1 MVMATSTLPN
11 AVAAPAPMRLLK
23 SLSLSAFSM
32 GVRFAAA
39 LLAFSIVA
47 RVLGPS
53 RFGVLML
60 CLSIASLLALV
71 SNFGLVVLLLREIG
85 RDASAAP
92 AVLGRTLSAKLL
104 VTTVALLIGGGIF
117 PLLAPEARW
126 PYALML
132 LAMLA
137 EGFTEFFS
145 AGFRAS
151 QRFDVEARLA
161 LAGGLVQLFGVA
173 LVAWW
178 TESLLW
184 ISSAYLLTRCLV
196 AMMAYGQLLEIVG
209 PLRLAGLREAGRQ
222 ARGAISYAVDAG
234 LTSAFGQVDSLVLN
248 HFLGPIAVGLHQAG
262 MRLFMAGTQAA
273 AVLANVF
280 LPRAAAAQ
288 ARSTPAAQQAENL
301 RLQLAFVGVGAVFGW
316 LLALAG
322 GRLVMW
328 LFGTAFDAL
337 ALLMPWFGL
346 LFAMKFVAAAWGVVL
361 TAKGLQTYRAMASAV
376 HWLVIAGLA
385 ALLVPPHGNVGW
397 LWALTAGT
405 AVLALLYAGRAF
417 ERSRTDMGVL
427 LATLLMLASFVPLL
441 GLG

>member
-1 MVMATSTLPN
+1 MATSTLPN
-11 AVAAPAPMRLLK
+11 AAAAPAPMRLLK
-23 SLSLSAFSM
+23 SLSLSAFSA

-47 RVLGPS
+47 RVLGPA

-60 CLSIASLLALV
+60 CLSIASLLTLV

-85 RDASAAP
+85 RDAAAAP
-92 AVLGRTLSAKLL
+92 LILGRTLSAKLL
-104 VTTVALLIGGGIF
+104 VTGLALLIGVAVF

-126 PYALML
+126 PYALLL

-161 LAGGLVQLFGVA
+161 LVGGLVQLLGVA
-173 LVAWW
+173 LAAWW
-178 TESLLW
+178 TGALVW
-184 ISSAYLLTRCLV
+184 IAAAYLLTRGVV
-196 AMMAYGQLLEIVG
+196 ALMTYRQLLQIVG
-209 PLRLAGLREAGRQ
+209 PLRLAGLAEAWQETR
-222 ARGAISYAVDAG
+222 AAVSYAIDAG

-262 MRLFMAGTQAA
+262 MRLFMTGTQAA

-280 LPRAAAAQ
+280 LPRAAAAH
-288 ARSTPAAQQAENL
+288 AGSSVASQQVETL
-301 RLQLAFVGVGAVFGW
+301 RLQLAFLGVGTAFGW

-322 GRLVMW
+322 GWLVQH
-328 LFGTAFDAL
+328 LFGSAFDAL

-361 TAKGLQTYRAMASAV
+361 TARGLQAYRASASAL
-376 HWLVIAGLA
+376 HWIVIAALA
-385 ALLVPPHGNVGW
+385 SALVPQYGNAGW
-397 LWALTAGT
+397 LWALVGGT
-405 AVLALLYAGRAF
+405 MVLAVLYAARAF
-417 ERSRTDMGVL
+417 ERGRQNWRVL
-427 LATLLMLASFVPLL
+427 LVTSLMLISFIPLL
-441 GLG
+441 RLA